1 MRSSLLQFSVI
12 SPGLFTTIQDRGR
25 FGYQKFGIPVTGV
38 LDCFAA
44 RIANFLVGNDSSCAL
59 VEITVGG
66 PRLTVLNDAF
76 VAITGA
82 ELEITLNGDSIPTW
96 EAFRV
101 RPGDILDVG
110 GVRSGCRGYLA
121 VTGGIAV
128 PLVMGSRS
136 CYLGGKFG
144 GFDGRAL
151 QAGDTIQRGP
161 GVFLEQP
168 RKLPRDLI
176 PRLPSE
182 IVLRAIPGPQDD
194 YFGADLEKFFKAEFV
209 VSPDANRIG
218 YRLDGPI
225 IRQKEGMPASIISES
240 SFPGG
245 VQIPPNGLPII
256 LLGEQTVGGYTK
268 IATVISSDLDRIGQ
282 ASPGDTIRFQ
292 RVDLKRAH
300 AIRKEKTE
308 AIEKIERLV
317 DLAGQLRQWQHNNQG
332 DVEDEALG
340 LFKDLYPEC

>member
-12 SPGLFTTIQDRGR
+12 SPGLFTTVQDSGR
-25 FGYQKFGIPVTGV
+25 FGYQKFGVPVTGV

-59 VEITVGG
+59 LEVTVGG
-66 PRLTVLNDAF
+66 PSLFVVNDAF
-76 VAITGA
+76 VAVTGA
-82 ELEITLNGDSIPTW
+82 DLEITLQVNSIPTW

-101 RPGDILDVG
+101 RPGDILEIG
-110 GVRSGCRGYLA
+110 AVRSGCRGYLA

-128 PLVMGSRS
+128 PSVMGSRS
-136 CYLGGKFG
+136 CYLGGKLG

-151 QAGDTIQRGP
+151 QAGDKIQRGP

-168 RKLPRDLI
+168 RKFPGDLI

-194 YFGADLEKFFKAEFV
+194 YFDADLEKFFNATFV
-209 VSPDANRIG
+209 VSPDANRMG
-218 YRLDGPI
+218 YRLDGPK

-256 LLGEQTVGGYTK
+256 LLGEQTVGGYAK
-268 IATVISSDLDRIGQ
+268 IATVISSDLDRVGQ
-282 ASPGDTIRFQ
+282 ASPGDTIRFH
-292 RVDLKRAH
+292 RVDLKTAH
-300 AIRKEKTE
+300 AIRKEKSE
-308 AIEKIERLV
+308 ALEKIERLI
-317 DLAGQLRQWQHNNQG
+317 DLAAQLRQWQQNNQG
-332 DVEDEALG
+332 SEEDEALD
-340 LFKDLYPEC
+340 LFKELYPEC